1 VTATL
6 DIPEQN
12 QDMVLDQSADDYW
25 NHYQLTF
32 ALYSV
37 SDRAIP
43 SAFDGLKPGQRR
55 LLYQMHDSRLLPGNK
70 PQKSSKVCSAVTGN
84 LHPHGGASMYGA
96 AALMAA
102 EFQRVKVIDGQG
114 AFPRIQGDIPA
125 ADRYTEM
132 RLSAPGA
139 ALTAELDD
147 HAVPMVST
155 FDGEW
160 IEPTM
165 LPAQW
170 PVLLCNGAVGIA
182 EGWATKV
189 PAHNPREI
197 MAACRALLARPNT
210 TDDTLMK
217 LIPGPDWGCGASVV
231 GTAGLREYI
240 TTGRGQLTVRGTV
253 SVDGKNVIVTELPPG
268 VASNT
273 VQERIRALVESG
285 EMSGVA
291 DMSDLTDRRNGLRI
305 VVTAKRGH
313 SAETI
318 RDQLL
323 ALTPLESTFAASLVA
338 LDEDRVPRWWTV
350 RELIGA
356 FLHLRDSVVLRR
368 SEYRLE
374 KVTARRH
381 LVSGLMLIHLDI
393 DAAVAVIR
401 GSDTVDDARR
411 GLQERFSIDEE
422 QANYVLALQL
432 RRLTKL
438 DVIELQAEADKLDA
452 EFLELTELV
461 TNPDARRKVIDK
473 ELVETAKLFK
483 GPEFDR
489 RTVLDAEATP
499 VSAGADDD
507 GPRERKVNTAWRL
520 DDRGVFSDSHGELL
534 ASGLG
539 WAVWTDG
546 RIKFTNG
553 SGLPYK
559 IRDIPVAPDIT
570 GLLASGVLADGYH
583 LALVTRRGKVLRIDP
598 AAVNPQGA
606 AGNGVAGVKLA
617 ADGDEVIAALPV
629 SCGNG
634 EAILSVSEKGWKVT
648 EVADIPVKGRGGAG
662 VGFHPLV
669 NGETAL
675 VSATISATG
684 FVRGKRSVRAEKRAK
699 ASVKGSGADVT
710 PAEQP

>member
-1 VTATL
+1 MTATL
-6 DIPEQN
+6 DVPEQN
-12 QDMVLDQSADDYW
+12 PDLVLDQSADDYW
-25 NHYQLTF
+25 NRYQLTF

-43 SAFDGLKPGQRR
+43 SAYDGLKPGQRR
-55 LLYQMHDSRLLPGNK
+55 LLYQMHDSKLTPGNK

-84 LHPHGGASMYGA
+84 LHPHGGTSMYGA

-139 ALTAELDD
+139 ALTAELDS

-160 IEPTM
+160 VEPTV

-197 MAACRALLARPNT
+197 MAACRALLKTPNM
-210 TDDTLMK
+210 TDDRLVK
-217 LIPGPDWGCGASVV
+217 LIPGPDWGCGATVV

-240 TTGRGQLTVRGTV
+240 TTGRGQFTVRGTL
-253 SVDGKNVIVTELPPG
+253 SVDGKNVVITELPPG

-285 EMSGVA
+285 ELPGVA

-313 SAETI
+313 SAEQI

-323 ALTPLESTFAASLVA
+323 ALTPLEGTFAASLVA
-338 LDEDRVPRWWTV
+338 LDENRVPRWWSV
-350 RELIGA
+350 REFIKA
-356 FLHLRDSVVLRR
+356 FLSLRDSVVLHR

-374 KVTARRH
+374 KVAARRH
-381 LVSGLMLIHLDI
+381 LVAGLMTIHLDI

-401 GSDTVDDARR
+401 GSDTVDEARQ
-411 GLQERFSIDEE
+411 GLQDRFKIGAV
-422 QANYVLALQL
+422 QADYVLALQL

-438 DVIELQAEADKLDA
+438 DVIELQAEAERLDA
-452 EFLELTELV
+452 EFAQLTELV
-461 TNPDARRKVIDK
+461 SDPEARKSVIDK

-489 RTVLDAEATP
+489 RTVLDFDATP
-499 VSAGADDD
+499 VTSGGADD
-507 GPRERKVNTAWRL
+507 GPRERKVNASWRL
-520 DDRGVFSDSHGELL
+520 DDRGVFSDRHGELL
-534 ASGLG
+534 TSGLG

-546 RIKFTNG
+546 RVKFTSG
-553 SGLPYK
+553 GGLPYK
-559 IRDIPVAPDIT
+559 VREIPVAPDIT
-570 GLLASGVLADGYH
+570 GLVCSGVLAEGYH

-598 AAVNPQGA
+598 VAVNPQGV

-617 ADGDEVIAALPV
+617 GGDDEVIAALPV
-629 SCGNG
+629 SCANG
-634 EAILSVSEKGWKVT
+634 EAILSLAEKSWKVT

-662 VGFHPLV
+662 VGFHPFV
-669 NGETAL
+669 KGESAL
-675 VSATISATG
+675 LAASISATG
-684 FVRGKRSVRAEKRAK
+684 FVRGKRLVRAENRAK
-699 ASVKGSGADVT
+699 ASIKGSGLDVT
-710 PAEQP
+710 PAG

>member
-1 VTATL
+1 VTA
-6 DIPEQN
+6 IIEQN
-12 QDMVLDQSADDYW
+12 PDLVLDQSADDYW

-43 SAFDGLKPGQRR
+43 SAYDGLKPGQRR
-55 LLYQMHDSRLLPGNK
+55 LLYQMHESRLLPGNK

-147 HAVPMVST
+147 HAVPMVQT

-160 IEPTM
+160 TEPTV
-165 LPAQW
+165 LPARW

-197 MAACRALLARPNT
+197 MTACRALLAKPNLS
-210 TDDTLMK
+210 DDKLAE
-217 LIPGPDWGCGASVV
+217 LIPGPDWGCGSSVV
-231 GTAGLREYI
+231 GTTGLRDYM
-240 TTGRGQLTVRGTV
+240 TTGRGAFTVRGTV
-253 SVDGKNVIVTELPPG
+253 SVDGRNVIITELPPG
-268 VASNT
+268 VASST

-285 EMSGVA
+285 EMFGVA

-313 SAETI
+313 SAEQI
-318 RDQLL
+318 REQLL

-338 LDEDRVPRWWTV
+338 LDENRVPRWWSV
-350 RELIGA
+350 RDLIGA
-356 FLHLRDSVVLRR
+356 FLSLRDSVVVRR

-381 LVSGLMLIHLDI
+381 LVTGLMTIHLDI

-401 GSDTVDDARR
+401 RSDTVDEARLGLRDRFAIDA
-411 GLQERFSIDEE
+411 E
-422 QANYVLALQL
+422 QADYVLGLQL
-432 RRLTKL
+432 RRLTRL
-438 DVIELQAEADKLDA
+438 DVIALQAEAEKLDA
-452 EFLELTELV
+452 EFTVLTELV
-461 TNPDARRKVIDK
+461 SNPDARRKVINA
-473 ELVETAKLFK
+473 ELKETAKLFD
-483 GPEFDR
+483 GAEFDR
-489 RTVLDAEATP
+489 RTVLDATATP
-499 VSAGADDD
+499 VTSGVDEDGA
-507 GPRERKVNTAWRL
+507 RERKVNASWRL

-534 ASGLG
+534 TAGLG

-546 RIKFTNG
+546 RIKFTTG
-553 SGLPYK
+553 GGLPYK

-570 GLLASGVLADGYH
+570 GLLRSGVLTPGWH

-617 ADGDEVIAALPV
+617 GDGDEIVAALPV
-629 SCGNG
+629 TCANG
-634 EAILSVSEKGWKVT
+634 EAILSRSEKGWKVT

-662 VGFHPLV
+662 VGFHPFV
-669 NGETAL
+669 AGEVAL
-675 VSATISATG
+675 LSAAVSATG
-684 FVRGKRSVRAEKRAK
+684 FVRGKRAVRAEKRAK
-699 ASVKGSGADVT
+699 ASVKGSGVDVT
-710 PAEQP
+710 PAT

>member
-1 VTATL
+1 MTATL
-6 DIPEQN
+6 DVPEQN
-12 QDMVLDQSADDYW
+12 PDLVLDQSADDYW
-25 NHYQLTF
+25 NRYQLTF

-43 SAFDGLKPGQRR
+43 SAYDGLKPGQRR
-55 LLYQMHDSRLLPGNK
+55 LLYQMHESKLLPGNK
-70 PQKSSKVCSAVTGN
+70 PQKSSKICSAVTGN
-84 LHPHGGASMYGA
+84 LHPHGGTSMYGA

-102 EFQRVKVIDGQG
+102 DFQRVKVIDGQG

-139 ALTAELDD
+139 ALTAELDS
-147 HAVPMVST
+147 HAVPMTAT

-160 IEPTM
+160 IEPTV

-197 MAACRALLARPNT
+197 MAACRALLKTPNM
-210 TDDTLMK
+210 TDDRLVK
-217 LIPGPDWGCGASVV
+217 LIPGPDWGSGASVI
-231 GTAGLREYI
+231 GTAGLREYL
-240 TTGRGQLTVRGTV
+240 TTGRGHFTVRGTV
-253 SVDGKNVIVTELPPG
+253 SVDGKNCIITELPPG

-285 EMSGVA
+285 ELSGVA

-313 SAETI
+313 SAEQI
-318 RDQLL
+318 REQLL

-338 LDEDRVPRWWTV
+338 LDENRVPRWWSV
-350 RELIGA
+350 RELIRA
-356 FLHLRDSVVLRR
+356 FLSLRDSVVLHR

-381 LVSGLMLIHLDI
+381 LVAGLMTIHLDV

-401 GSDTVDDARR
+401 GSETVDEARQ
-411 GLQERFSIDEE
+411 GLQDRFKIDAV
-422 QANYVLALQL
+422 QADYVLALQL

-438 DVIELQAEADKLDA
+438 DVIELQAEAEKLDE
-452 EFLELTELV
+452 EFAALTELV
-461 TNPDARRKVIDK
+461 TNPDARKAVIDK

-483 GPEFDR
+483 GPEYDR
-489 RTVLDAEATP
+489 RTVLDVDATP
-499 VSAGADDD
+499 ITSGTSDD
-507 GPRERKVNTAWRL
+507 GPRERRVNASWRL

-534 ASGLG
+534 TSGLG

-546 RIKFTNG
+546 RVKFTTG

-570 GLLASGVLADGYH
+570 GLVRSGVLSDGFH

-598 AAVNPQGA
+598 AAVNPQGV
-606 AGNGVAGVKLA
+606 AGNGVAGVKLGGE
-617 ADGDEVIAALPV
+617 GDEVIAALPV

-634 EAILSVSEKGWKVT
+634 EAILSLAEKSWKVT

-662 VGFHPLV
+662 VGFHPFV
-669 NGETAL
+669 KGEDAL
-675 VSATISATG
+675 LAASISTTG
-684 FVRGKRSVRAEKRAK
+684 YVRGKRAVRAENRAK
-699 ASVKGSGADVT
+699 ASIKGSGVDVT
-710 PAEQP
+710 PAG

>member
-1 VTATL
+1 MTATL
-6 DIPEQN
+6 DVPEQN
-12 QDMVLDQSADDYW
+12 PDLVLDQSADDYW
-25 NHYQLTF
+25 NRYQLTF

-43 SAFDGLKPGQRR
+43 SAYDGLKPGQRR
-55 LLYQMHDSRLLPGNK
+55 LLYQMHESKLLPGNK
-70 PQKSSKVCSAVTGN
+70 PQKSSKICSAVTGN
-84 LHPHGGASMYGA
+84 LHPHGGTSMYGA

-102 EFQRVKVIDGQG
+102 DFQRVKVIDGQG

-139 ALTAELDD
+139 ALTAELDS

-160 IEPTM
+160 IEPTV

-197 MAACRALLARPNT
+197 MAACRALLKTPNM
-210 TDDTLMK
+210 TDDRLVK
-217 LIPGPDWGCGASVV
+217 LIPGPDWGSGASVV

-240 TTGRGQLTVRGTV
+240 TTGRGHFTVRGTL
-253 SVDGKNVIVTELPPG
+253 SVEGKNVIITELPPG

-285 EMSGVA
+285 ELAGVA

-313 SAETI
+313 DAGQI

-338 LDEDRVPRWWTV
+338 LDENRVPRWWSV
-350 RELIGA
+350 RDLIKA
-356 FLHLRDSVVLRR
+356 FLQLRDSVVLHR

-381 LVSGLMLIHLDI
+381 LVTGLMTIHLDI

-401 GSDTVDDARR
+401 GSDTVDEARQ
-411 GLQERFSIDEE
+411 GLQDRFGIDAV
-422 QANYVLALQL
+422 QADYVLALQL

-438 DVIELQAEADKLDA
+438 DVIELQKEAERLDA
-452 EFLELTELV
+452 EFAELTELV
-461 TNPDARRKVIDK
+461 SNPEARQRVIDK

-483 GPEFDR
+483 GPEYDR
-489 RTVLDAEATP
+489 RTVLDFDATP
-499 VSAGADDD
+499 VTAGGPDD
-507 GPRERKVNTAWRL
+507 GARERKVNTNWRL
-520 DDRGVFSDSHGELL
+520 DDRGVFSDRHGELL
-534 ASGLG
+534 TSGLG
-539 WAVWTDG
+539 WAAWTDG
-546 RIKFTNG
+546 RVKFTAG
-553 SGLPYK
+553 GGLPYK
-559 IRDIPVAPDIT
+559 IREIPVAPDIT
-570 GLLASGVLADGYH
+570 GLVCSGVLPDGFH
-583 LALVTRRGKVLRIDP
+583 LALVTRRGKILRIDP
-598 AAVNPQGA
+598 ASVNPQGV

-617 ADGDEVIAALPV
+617 GDGDEVITALPV

-634 EAILSVSEKGWKVT
+634 EAILSVAEKSWKVT

-662 VGFHPLV
+662 VGFHPFV
-669 NGETAL
+669 KGESAL
-675 VSATISATG
+675 MAASISPTG
-684 FVRGKRSVRAEKRAK
+684 YVRGKRAVRAENRAK
-699 ASVKGSGADVT
+699 AAVKGSGVDVT
-710 PAEQP
+710 PAS

>member
-1 VTATL
+1 MTATL
-6 DIPEQN
+6 DVPEQN
-12 QDMVLDQSADDYW
+12 PDLVLDQSADDYW

-55 LLYQMHDSRLLPGNK
+55 LLYQMHDSGLQPGNK
-70 PQKSSKVCSAVTGN
+70 PQKSSKICSAVTGN

-102 EFQRVKVIDGQG
+102 DFQRVKVIDGQG

-139 ALTAELDD
+139 ALTAELND
-147 HAVPMVST
+147 HAVPVMQT

-160 IEPTM
+160 TEPTM

-217 LIPGPDWGCGASVV
+217 LIPGPDWGCGATVV

-240 TTGRGQLTVRGTV
+240 TTGRGQLTVRGTIT
-253 SVDGKNVIVTELPPG
+253 VDGKNCVITELPPG

-273 VQERIRALVESG
+273 VQDRIRTLVESG

-305 VVTAKRGH
+305 VVTAKRGT
-313 SAETI
+313 SAEQV

-338 LDEDRVPRWWTV
+338 LDEDRVPRWWNV

-356 FLHLRDSVVLRR
+356 FLHLRDSVVLHR

-381 LVSGLMLIHLDI
+381 LVAGLMKIHLDI

-401 GSDTVDDARR
+401 SSDTVDDARL
-411 GLQERFSIDEE
+411 GLQERFEIDEE

-452 EFLELTELV
+452 EFAELTELV
-461 TNPDARRKVIDK
+461 SNPDARRKVIDS

-483 GPEFDR
+483 GPEFNR
-489 RTVLDAEATP
+489 RTVLDTEATP
-499 VSAGADDD
+499 VTAGADDD
-507 GPRERKVNTAWRL
+507 GPRERKVNTSWRL
-520 DDRGVFSDSHGELL
+520 DDRGVFSDSHGDLL
-534 ASGLG
+534 TSGLG
-539 WAVWTDG
+539 WAVWSDG
-546 RIKFTNG
+546 RVKFTTG
-553 SGLPYK
+553 AGLPFK

-570 GLLASGVLADGYH
+570 GLLRSGVLPEGHH
-583 LALVTRRGKVLRIDP
+583 LALVTRRGKILRIDP
-598 AAVNPQGA
+598 TAVNPQGA

-617 ADGDEVIAALPV
+617 ADDPDDTVIAALPV
-629 SCGNG
+629 SCQNG
-634 EAILSVSEKGWKVT
+634 EAILSISEKGWKVT
-648 EVADIPVKGRGGAG
+648 DVADIPVKGRGGAG
-662 VGFHPLV
+662 VGFHPFV
-669 NGETAL
+669 AGEQAL
-675 VSATISATG
+675 VSATISAAG
-684 FVRGKRSVRAEKRAK
+684 FVRGNKAVRAEKRAK
-699 ASVKGSGADVT
+699 ASVKGTGTDVT
-710 PAEQP
+710 AAQ

>member
-1 VTATL
+1 MTATL
-6 DIPEQN
+6 DVPEQN
-12 QDMVLDQSADDYW
+12 PDLVLDQSADDYW
-25 NHYQLTF
+25 NLYQLTF

-43 SAFDGLKPGQRR
+43 SAYDGLKPGQRR
-55 LLYQMHDSRLLPGNK
+55 LLYQMHDSKLFPGNK

-102 EFQRVKVIDGQG
+102 DFQRVKVIDGQG

-139 ALTAELDD
+139 ALTAELDS
-147 HAVPMVST
+147 HAVPMVAT

-160 IEPTM
+160 TEPTV

-197 MAACRALLARPNT
+197 MAACRALLKTPNM
-210 TDDTLMK
+210 TDDRLMK
-217 LIPGPDWGCGASVV
+217 LIPGPDWGCGARVIGES
-231 GTAGLREYI
+231 GLREYI
-240 TTGRGQLTVRGTV
+240 TTGRGQFTVRGTV
-253 SVDGKNVIVTELPPG
+253 SVEGKNCIITELPPG

-273 VQERIRALVESG
+273 VQERIRAMVDSG
-285 EMSGVA
+285 ELSGVA

-313 SAETI
+313 DAEKI

-338 LDEDRVPRWWTV
+338 LDENRVPRWWSV
-350 RELIGA
+350 RELIAA
-356 FLHLRDSVVLRR
+356 FLSLRDSVVLHR

-381 LVSGLMLIHLDI
+381 LVAGLMTIHLDI

-401 GSDTVDDARR
+401 GSETVDEARQ
-411 GLQERFSIDEE
+411 GLQDRFKIDAV
-422 QANYVLALQL
+422 QADYVLALQL

-438 DVIELQAEADKLDA
+438 DVIELQAEAEKLDA
-452 EFLELTELV
+452 EFAELTELV
-461 TNPDARRKVIDK
+461 SNPDARRKVIDK

-483 GPEFDR
+483 GPEYDR
-489 RTVLDAEATP
+489 RTVLDFEATP
-499 VSAGADDD
+499 VSAADD
-507 GPRERKVNTAWRL
+507 GPRERKVNAAWRL

-534 ASGLG
+534 TSGLG

-546 RIKFTNG
+546 RVKFTTG
-553 SGLPYK
+553 AGLPYK

-570 GLLASGVLADGYH
+570 GLLRSGVLPDGFH
-583 LALVTRRGKVLRIDP
+583 LALVTRRGKILRIDP

-617 ADGDEVIAALPV
+617 ADGDEVIAALPL

-634 EAILSVSEKGWKVT
+634 EAILSIAEKSYKVT
-648 EVADIPVKGRGGAG
+648 EAADVPVKGRGGAG
-662 VGFHPLV
+662 VGFHPFV
-669 NGETAL
+669 KGEDAL
-675 VSATISATG
+675 LSASVSATG
-684 FVRGKRSVRAEKRAK
+684 FVRGKRSVRAENRAK
-699 ASVKGSGADVT
+699 ASIKGSGADVT
-710 PAEQP
+710 PAE

>member
-12 QDMVLDQSADDYW
+12 PDLVLDQSADDYW
-25 NHYQLTF
+25 NQYQLTF

-43 SAFDGLKPGQRR
+43 SAYDGLKPGQRR

-102 EFQRVKVIDGQG
+102 DFQRVKVIDGQG

-139 ALTAELDD
+139 ALTAELDS
-147 HAVPMVST
+147 HAVPMVPT

-160 IEPTM
+160 TEPTW

-182 EGWATKV
+182 EGWATRV
-189 PAHNPREI
+189 PAHNPREV
-197 MAACRALLARPNT
+197 MAACRALLKTPNM
-210 TDDTLMK
+210 TDDRLVK

-240 TTGRGQLTVRGTV
+240 TTGRGHFTVRGKVTV
-253 SVDGKNVIVTELPPG
+253 EGKNCIITELPPG
-268 VASNT
+268 VASST
-273 VQERIRALVESG
+273 VQDRIRSMVESG
-285 EMSGVA
+285 DLSGVA

-313 SAETI
+313 DAEKI
-318 RDQLL
+318 REQLL

-338 LDEDRVPRWWTV
+338 LDENRVPRWWSV
-350 RELIGA
+350 RELISA
-356 FLHLRDSVVLRR
+356 FLHLRDSVVLHR

-381 LVSGLMLIHLDI
+381 LVSGLMTIHLDI

-401 GSDTVDDARR
+401 GSETVDDARQ
-411 GLQERFSIDEE
+411 GLQKRFKIDEL
-422 QANYVLALQL
+422 QADYVLGLQL

-438 DVIELQAEADKLDA
+438 DVIELQAEAEKLDA
-452 EFLELTELV
+452 EFAELTELV

-489 RTVLDAEATP
+489 RTVLDFEATP
-499 VSAGADDD
+499 VTANTDED

-534 ASGLG
+534 TSGLG

-546 RIKFTNG
+546 RIKFTTGN
-553 SGLPYK
+553 GLPYK

-570 GLLASGVLADGYH
+570 GLLGSGVLPLGYH

-598 AAVNPQGA
+598 AAVNPQGV

-617 ADGDEVIAALPV
+617 AQDPEDEVIAALPV

-634 EAILSVSEKGWKVT
+634 EAILSVSEKSWKVT

-662 VGFHPLV
+662 VGFHPFV
-669 NGETAL
+669 KGEAAL
-675 VSATISATG
+675 VTAAISATG
-684 FVRGKRSVRAEKRAK
+684 YVRGKRSVRAENRAK
-699 ASVKGSGADVT
+699 AAIKGSGSDVT
-710 PAEQP
+710 PAE

>member
-6 DIPEQN
+6 DVPEQN
-12 QDMVLDQSADDYW
+12 PDLVLDQSADDYW
-25 NHYQLTF
+25 NRYQLTF

-55 LLYQMHDSRLLPGNK
+55 LLYQMHDSKLLPGNK

-147 HAVPMVST
+147 HSVPMVQT

-160 IEPTM
+160 TEPTV

-217 LIPGPDWGCGASVV
+217 LIPGPDWGCGATVV

-240 TTGRGQLTVRGTV
+240 TTGRGQFTVRGTV
-253 SVDGKNVIVTELPPG
+253 SVDGKNCIITELPPG
-268 VASNT
+268 VASST

-323 ALTPLESTFAASLVA
+323 ALTPLEGTFAASLVA
-338 LDEDRVPRWWTV
+338 LDENRVPRWWSV
-350 RELIGA
+350 RDLIHA
-356 FLHLRDSVVLRR
+356 FLQLRDSVVLHR

-381 LVSGLMLIHLDI
+381 LVAGLMKIHLDI

-401 GSDTVDDARR
+401 GSDTVDDARQ
-411 GLQERFSIDEE
+411 GLQERFKIDEE
-422 QANYVLALQL
+422 QSNYVLALQL

-438 DVIELQAEADKLDA
+438 DVIELQAEAEKLDA
-452 EFLELTELV
+452 EFAALTELV
-461 TNPDARRKVIDK
+461 SNPDARRKVIDQ

-489 RTVLDAEATP
+489 RTVLDASATS
-499 VSAGADDD
+499 VAAGADDD
-507 GPRERKVNTAWRL
+507 GPRERKINASWRL

-534 ASGLG
+534 TSGIG

-546 RIKFTNG
+546 RIKFTTG
-553 SGLPYK
+553 GGLPYK
-559 IRDIPVAPDIT
+559 IRDIPVAPDIN
-570 GLLASGVLADGYH
+570 GLVRSGVLPDGYH
-583 LALVTRRGKVLRIDP
+583 LALVTRRGKILRIDP
-598 AAVNPQGA
+598 TVVNPQGA

-617 ADGDEVIAALPV
+617 GNGDEVIAALPV
-629 SCGNG
+629 SCENG
-634 EAILSVSEKGWKVT
+634 EAILSTSEKGWKVT
-648 EVADIPVKGRGGAG
+648 EVPDIPVKGRGGAG
-662 VGFHPLV
+662 VGFHPFV
-669 NGETAL
+669 NGEDAL
-675 VSATISATG
+675 LSASISATG
-684 FVRGKRSVRAEKRAK
+684 FVRGKRAVRAEKRAK
-699 ASVKGSGADVT
+699 ASVKGSGGDVT
-710 PAEQP
+710 PAG

>member
-1 VTATL
+1 MTATL
-6 DIPEQN
+6 DVPEQN
-12 QDMVLDQSADDYW
+12 PDLVLDQSADDYW
-25 NHYQLTF
+25 NLYQLTF

-43 SAFDGLKPGQRR
+43 SAYDGLKPGQRR
-55 LLYQMHDSRLLPGNK
+55 LLYQMHDSKLFPGNK

-102 EFQRVKVIDGQG
+102 DFQRVKVIDGQG

-139 ALTAELDD
+139 ALTAELDS
-147 HAVPMVST
+147 HAVPMVAT

-160 IEPTM
+160 TEPTV

-197 MAACRALLARPNT
+197 MAACRALLKTPNM
-210 TDDTLMK
+210 TDDRLMK
-217 LIPGPDWGCGASVV
+217 LIPGPDWGCGARVIGES
-231 GTAGLREYI
+231 GLREYI
-240 TTGRGQLTVRGTV
+240 TTGRGQFTVRGTV
-253 SVDGKNVIVTELPPG
+253 SVEGKNCIITELPPG

-273 VQERIRALVESG
+273 VQERIRAMVDSG
-285 EMSGVA
+285 ELSGVA

-313 SAETI
+313 DAEKI

-338 LDEDRVPRWWTV
+338 LDENRVPRWWSV
-350 RELIGA
+350 RELIAA
-356 FLHLRDSVVLRR
+356 FLSLRDSVVLHR

-381 LVSGLMLIHLDI
+381 LVAGLMTIHLDI

-401 GSDTVDDARR
+401 GSETVDEARQ
-411 GLQERFSIDEE
+411 GLQDRFKIDAV
-422 QANYVLALQL
+422 QADYVLALQL

-438 DVIELQAEADKLDA
+438 DVIELQAEAEKLDA
-452 EFLELTELV
+452 EFAELTELV
-461 TNPDARRKVIDK
+461 SNPDARRKVIDK

-483 GPEFDR
+483 GPEYDR
-489 RTVLDAEATP
+489 RTVLDFEATP
-499 VSAGADDD
+499 VSAADD
-507 GPRERKVNTAWRL
+507 GPRERKVNAAWRL

-534 ASGLG
+534 TSGLG

-546 RIKFTNG
+546 RVKFTTG
-553 SGLPYK
+553 AGLPYK

-570 GLLASGVLADGYH
+570 GLLRSGVLPDGFH
-583 LALVTRRGKVLRIDP
+583 LALVTRRGKILRIDP

-617 ADGDEVIAALPV
+617 ADGDEVIAALPL

-634 EAILSVSEKGWKVT
+634 EAILSIAEKSYKVT
-648 EVADIPVKGRGGAG
+648 EAADVPVKGRGGAG
-662 VGFHPLV
+662 VGFHPFV
-669 NGETAL
+669 KGEDAL
-675 VSATISATG
+675 LSASVSATG
-684 FVRGKRSVRAEKRAK
+684 FVRGKRSVRAENRAK
-699 ASVKGSGADVT
+699 ASIKGSGADVS
-710 PAEQP
+710 PAE

>member
-1 VTATL
+1 MTATL
-6 DIPEQN
+6 DVPEQN
-12 QDMVLDQSADDYW
+12 PDLVLDQSADDYW
-25 NHYQLTF
+25 NRYQLTF

-43 SAFDGLKPGQRR
+43 SAYDGLKPGQRR
-55 LLYQMHDSRLLPGNK
+55 LLYQMHESKLLPGNK
-70 PQKSSKVCSAVTGN
+70 PQKSSKICSAVTGN
-84 LHPHGGASMYGA
+84 LHPHGGTSMYGA

-102 EFQRVKVIDGQG
+102 DFQRVKVIDGQG

-139 ALTAELDD
+139 ALTAELDS

-160 IEPTM
+160 IEPTV

-197 MAACRALLARPNT
+197 MAACRALLKTPNM
-210 TDDTLMK
+210 TDDRLVKM
-217 LIPGPDWGCGASVV
+217 IPGPDWGSGASVV

-240 TTGRGQLTVRGTV
+240 TTGRGHFTVRGTL
-253 SVDGKNVIVTELPPG
+253 SVDGKNVIITELPPG

-285 EMSGVA
+285 ELSGVA

-313 SAETI
+313 SAEQI

-338 LDEDRVPRWWTV
+338 LDENRVPRWWSV
-350 RELIGA
+350 RELIKA
-356 FLHLRDSVVLRR
+356 FLSLRDSVVLHR

-381 LVSGLMLIHLDI
+381 LVAGLMTIHLDI

-401 GSDTVDDARR
+401 GSETVDEARQ
-411 GLQERFSIDEE
+411 GLQDRFKIDAV
-422 QANYVLALQL
+422 QADYVLALQL

-438 DVIELQAEADKLDA
+438 DVIELQAEAERLDA
-452 EFLELTELV
+452 EFAQLTELV
-461 TNPDARRKVIDK
+461 SNPDARKTVIDK

-489 RTVLDAEATP
+489 RTVLDLDATP
-499 VSAGADDD
+499 VTSGAGED

-520 DDRGVFSDSHGELL
+520 DDRGVFSDRHGELL
-534 ASGLG
+534 TSGLG

-546 RIKFTNG
+546 RIKFTTG
-553 SGLPYK
+553 GGLPYK

-570 GLLASGVLADGYH
+570 KLLGSGVLPEGFH
-583 LALVTRRGKVLRIDP
+583 LALVTRRGKILRIDP
-598 AAVNPQGA
+598 AAVNPQGV

-617 ADGDEVIAALPV
+617 TDGDEVIAALPV
-629 SCGNG
+629 SCANG
-634 EAILSVSEKGWKVT
+634 EAILSLAEKSWKVT

-662 VGFHPLV
+662 VGFHPFV
-669 NGETAL
+669 KGESAL
-675 VSATISATG
+675 LAASISATG
-684 FVRGKRSVRAEKRAK
+684 YVRGKRSVRAESRAK
-699 ASVKGSGADVT
+699 ASIKGSGLEVT
-710 PAEQP
+710 PAG

>member
-1 VTATL
+1 MTATL
-6 DIPEQN
+6 DVPEQN
-12 QDMVLDQSADDYW
+12 ADLVLDQSADDYW
-25 NHYQLTF
+25 NRYQLTF

-102 EFQRVKVIDGQG
+102 DFQRVKVIDGQG

-139 ALTAELDD
+139 ALTAELED
-147 HAVPMVST
+147 HAVPMVPT

-160 IEPTM
+160 MEPTV
-165 LPAQW
+165 LPARW

-189 PAHNPREI
+189 PAHNPREV
-197 MAACRALLARPNT
+197 MAACRALLKTPNM
-210 TDDTLMK
+210 TDDRLVK
-217 LIPGPDWGCGASVV
+217 LIPGPDWGCGATVV
-231 GTAGLREYI
+231 GTAGLRDYI
-240 TTGRGQLTVRGTV
+240 TTGKGTLTVRGTV
-253 SVDGKNVIVTELPPG
+253 SVEGKNCIITELPPG

-285 EMSGVA
+285 ELSGVA

-338 LDEDRVPRWWTV
+338 LDENRVPRWWSV
-350 RELIGA
+350 RELISA
-356 FLHLRDSVVLRR
+356 FLHLRDSVILHR

-381 LVSGLMLIHLDI
+381 LVAGLMKIHLDI
-393 DAAVAVIR
+393 DTAVAIIR
-401 GSDTVDDARR
+401 ASDTVDDARR
-411 GLQERFSIDEE
+411 GLQEHFEIDEE

-452 EFLELTELV
+452 EFAELTELV
-461 TNPDARRKVIDK
+461 ANPDARRKVIDE

-483 GPEFDR
+483 APEFDR
-489 RTVLDAEATP
+489 RTVLDTEATP

-507 GPRERKVNTAWRL
+507 GPRERKVNAAWRL

-534 ASGLG
+534 TSGLG
-539 WAVWTDG
+539 WAVWSDG
-546 RIKFTNG
+546 RIKFTTG
-553 SGLPYK
+553 GGLPFK

-570 GLLASGVLADGYH
+570 GLLASGVLAEGYH

-598 AAVNPQGA
+598 AAVNPQGV
-606 AGNGVAGVKLA
+606 AGNGVAGVKLVA
-617 ADGDEVIAALPV
+617 GDPEDAVIAALPLN
-629 SCGNG
+629 CGNG
-634 EAILSVSEKGWKVT
+634 EALLSISEKGWKVT

-662 VGFHPLV
+662 VGFHPFV
-669 NGETAL
+669 NGEDAL
-675 VSATISATG
+675 LSATVSTTG
-684 FVRGKRSVRAEKRAK
+684 FMRGKKTVRAENRAK

-710 PAEQP
+710 PAP

>member
-6 DIPEQN
+6 DLPEQN
-12 QDMVLDQSADDYW
+12 PDLVLDQSADDYW

-147 HAVPMVST
+147 HAVQMVQT

-160 IEPTM
+160 TEPTM

-170 PVLLCNGAVGIA
+170 PVLLCNGAMGIA

-217 LIPGPDWGCGASVV
+217 LIPGPDWGCGATVV

-381 LVSGLMLIHLDI
+381 LVGGLMLIHLDI
-393 DAAVAVIR
+393 DTAVAVIR
-401 GSDTVDDARR
+401 SSDTVDDARQ

-452 EFLELTELV
+452 EFVELTELV
-461 TNPDARRKVIDK
+461 TNPDARRKVIDQ

-489 RTVLDAEATP
+489 RTVLDA
-499 VSAGADDD
+499 SANPMTSGSDDD
-507 GPRERKVNTAWRL
+507 GTRERKVNTSWRL

-534 ASGLG
+534 TTGLG

-553 SGLPYK
+553 SGLPFK
-559 IRDIPVAPDIT
+559 IRGIPVAPDIT
-570 GLLASGVLADGYH
+570 GLLRSGVLAPGSH

-617 ADGDEVIAALPV
+617 AEADEVIAALPLT
-629 SCGNG
+629 CENG
-634 EAILSVSEKGWKVT
+634 EAMLSISERGWKVT

-662 VGFHPLV
+662 VGFHPFV
-669 NGETAL
+669 NGEGAL
-675 VSATISATG
+675 LSASVSATG
-684 FVRGKRSVRAEKRAK
+684 FVRGKRAVRAENRAK
-699 ASVKGSGADVT
+699 ASVKGSGGDVT
-710 PAEQP
+710 PAE

>member
-1 VTATL
+1 VTA
-6 DIPEQN
+6 IIEQN
-12 QDMVLDQSADDYW
+12 PDLVRDQSADDYW

-55 LLYQMHDSRLLPGNK
+55 LLYQMHDSKLLPGNK

-147 HAVPMVST
+147 HAVPMVPT

-160 IEPTM
+160 SEPTM

-189 PAHNPREI
+189 PAHNPREV

-210 TDDTLMK
+210 TDDTLLK
-217 LIPGPDWGCGASVV
+217 LIPGPDWGCGATVV

-240 TTGRGQLTVRGTV
+240 TTGRGAFTVRGTV
-253 SVDGKNVIVTELPPG
+253 SVDGKNCIITELPPG
-268 VASNT
+268 VASST
-273 VQERIRALVESG
+273 VQERIRSLVESG
-285 EMSGVA
+285 EMAGVA

-318 RDQLL
+318 REQLL

-338 LDEDRVPRWWTV
+338 LDENRVPRWWSV
-350 RELIGA
+350 RDLIRA
-356 FLHLRDSVVLRR
+356 FLTLRDSVVLHR

-381 LVSGLMLIHLDI
+381 LVAGLLTIHLDI

-411 GLQERFSIDEE
+411 GLQERFEIDEE
-422 QANYVLALQL
+422 LANYVLALQL

-438 DVIELQAEADKLDA
+438 DVIELQADADKLDA
-452 EFLELTELV
+452 EFAELTELV
-461 TNPDARRKVIDK
+461 ANPDARRKVIDQ

-483 GPEFDR
+483 GAEFDR
-489 RTVLDAEATP
+489 RTVLDFEATP
-499 VSAGADDD
+499 VASSTDED
-507 GPRERKVNTAWRL
+507 GGLRERKVNASWRL
-520 DDRGVFSDSHGELL
+520 DDRGVLSDSHGDLL
-534 ASGLG
+534 TSGLG
-539 WAVWTDG
+539 WVVWTDG
-546 RIKFTNG
+546 RIKFTTGN
-553 SGLPYK
+553 GLPLK

-570 GLLASGVLADGYH
+570 GLLRSGVLADGYH
-583 LALVTRRGKVLRIDP
+583 LALVTRRGKILRIDP
-598 AAVNPQGA
+598 AAVNPQGM

-617 ADGDEVIAALPV
+617 ADGDEVIAALPLT
-629 SCGNG
+629 CENG
-634 EAILSVSEKGWKVT
+634 EAILSRSEKGWKVT

-662 VGFHPLV
+662 VGFHPFV
-669 NGETAL
+669 GGEDAL
-675 VSATISATG
+675 LSVSVSATG
-684 FVRGKRSVRAEKRAK
+684 FVRGGKPVRAEKRAK
-699 ASVKGSGADVT
+699 ASVKGSGTDVS
-710 PAEQP
+710 PAG

>member
-1 VTATL
+1 
-6 DIPEQN
+6 
-12 QDMVLDQSADDYW
+12 
-25 NHYQLTF
+25 
-32 ALYSV
+32 
-37 SDRAIP
+37 
-43 SAFDGLKPGQRR
+43 
-55 LLYQMHDSRLLPGNK
+55 
-70 PQKSSKVCSAVTGN
+70 
-84 LHPHGGASMYGA
+84 
-96 AALMAA
+96 
-102 EFQRVKVIDGQG
+102 
-114 AFPRIQGDIPA
+114 
-125 ADRYTEM
+125 
-132 RLSAPGA
+132 
-139 ALTAELDD
+139 
-147 HAVPMVST
+147 
-155 FDGEW
+155 
-160 IEPTM
+160 
-165 LPAQW
+165 
-170 PVLLCNGAVGIA
+170 
-182 EGWATKV
+182 
-189 PAHNPREI
+189 
-197 MAACRALLARPNT
+197 
-210 TDDTLMK
+210 
-217 LIPGPDWGCGASVV
+217 
-231 GTAGLREYI
+231 
-240 TTGRGQLTVRGTV
+240 
-253 SVDGKNVIVTELPPG
+253 
-268 VASNT
+268 
-273 VQERIRALVESG
+273 
-285 EMSGVA
+285 
-291 DMSDLTDRRNGLRI
+291 
-305 VVTAKRGH
+305 
-313 SAETI
+313 
-318 RDQLL
+318 
-323 ALTPLESTFAASLVA
+323 
-338 LDEDRVPRWWTV
+338 V

-489 RTVLDAEATP
+489 RTVLDADATP

-534 ASGLG
+534 TSGLG

>member
-1 VTATL
+1 MTATL

-12 QDMVLDQSADDYW
+12 PDLVVDQTADDYW
-25 NHYQLTF
+25 NLYQLTF

-43 SAFDGLKPGQRR
+43 SAYDGLKPGQRR
-55 LLYQMHDSRLLPGNK
+55 LLYQMHESKLQPGNK
-70 PQKSSKVCSAVTGN
+70 PQKSSKICSAVTGN
-84 LHPHGGASMYGA
+84 LHPHGGTSMYGA

-139 ALTAELDD
+139 ALTAELDS

-160 IEPTM
+160 IEPTV

-197 MAACRALLARPNT
+197 MSACRALLKTPNM
-210 TDDTLMK
+210 TDDRLVK

-231 GTAGLREYI
+231 GTAGLREYL
-240 TTGRGQLTVRGTV
+240 TTGRGQFTVRGTL
-253 SVDGKNVIVTELPPG
+253 SVDGKNVLITELPPG

-285 EMSGVA
+285 ELAGVA

-313 SAETI
+313 SAEQI

-338 LDEDRVPRWWTV
+338 LDENRVPRWWSV
-350 RELIGA
+350 RELIKA
-356 FLHLRDSVVLRR
+356 FLSLRDSVVLHR

-381 LVSGLMLIHLDI
+381 LVAGLMTIHLDI

-401 GSDTVDDARR
+401 ASETVDEARQ
-411 GLQERFSIDEE
+411 GLQDRFKIDAV
-422 QANYVLALQL
+422 QADYVLALQL

-438 DVIELQAEADKLDA
+438 DVIELRAEAEKLDA
-452 EFLELTELV
+452 EFAELTELV
-461 TNPDARRKVIDK
+461 SNPDARRKVIDN

-489 RTVLDAEATP
+489 RTVLDFDATP
-499 VSAGADDD
+499 VTSGGGDD
-507 GPRERKVNTAWRL
+507 GPRERKLNASWRL

-534 ASGLG
+534 TSGLG

-546 RIKFTNG
+546 RVKFTAG
-553 SGLPYK
+553 GGLPYK
-559 IRDIPVAPDIT
+559 VRDIPVAPDIT
-570 GLLASGVLADGYH
+570 GLVRSGVLPDGYH

-598 AAVNPQGA
+598 TAVNPQGV

-617 ADGDEVIAALPV
+617 GDDDEVIAALPV
-629 SCGNG
+629 SCANG
-634 EAILSVSEKGWKVT
+634 EAILSLAEKSWKVT

-662 VGFHPLV
+662 VGFHPFV
-669 NGETAL
+669 KGESAL
-675 VSATISATG
+675 LAASISATG
-684 FVRGKRSVRAEKRAK
+684 FVRGKRAVRAENRAK
-699 ASVKGSGADVT
+699 ASIKGSGLDVT
-710 PAEQP
+710 PAG